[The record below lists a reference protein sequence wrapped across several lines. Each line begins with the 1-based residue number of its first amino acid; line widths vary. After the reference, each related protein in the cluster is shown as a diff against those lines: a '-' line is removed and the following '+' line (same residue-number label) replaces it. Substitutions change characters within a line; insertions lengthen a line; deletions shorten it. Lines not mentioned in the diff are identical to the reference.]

1 MPHIR
6 SRKGNHP
13 VKWCRRLKLAA
24 SVQMMSPLPVFQLG
38 LIAAVAVLGIA
49 PPANGDILVISIIPA
64 PPEESL
70 IWALP
75 AGALPMGRGGLRG
88 SIIVRGSRSALLW
101 PALSHGALLLNTRVG
116 GCFAVKETV
125 ND

>member
-1 MPHIR
+1 
-6 SRKGNHP
+6 
-13 VKWCRRLKLAA
+13 
-24 SVQMMSPLPVFQLG
+24 MMSLSPVFQLG

-49 PPANGDILVISIIPA
+49 PPVDGDILVISIIPSR
-64 PPEESL
+64 PEESL
-70 IWALP
+70 VWALP

-101 PALSHGALLLNTRVG
+101 PALSHGALLLNTGVG